1 MKKNILLILLVFSI
15 ALSLSACSSK
25 KVSDNNLEI
34 TEETKNLVTTYIE
47 SNISQLSPE
56 KAVLGGVFYV
66 TKLDFKYPDIVL
78 IEYEDGHIALK
89 AEANFVIKNENN
101 VEIINFKLIN
111 EDKPLITNEYLKCNN
126 HDDCIPLPGC
136 HSRECIN
143 KKYQENYTQPE
154 ACTLM
159 YDNCAAYEEN
169 DCICQQGTC
178 FNEKLMNQGC
188 SQ

>member
-1 MKKNILLILLVFSI
+1 
-15 ALSLSACSSK
+15 
-25 KVSDNNLEI
+25 
-34 TEETKNLVTTYIE
+34 
-47 SNISQLSPE
+47 
-56 KAVLGGVFYV
+56 
-66 TKLDFKYPDIVL
+66 
-78 IEYEDGHIALK
+78 
-89 AEANFVIKNENN
+89 